1 MLKLLNTWWHI
12 FNYFKE
18 SRCFGPFNHNHIG
31 ITANNRL
38 AAVVQ
43 DSLFQFIAYF
53 KASFIKVKDKTRK
66 QSLCCK
72 FMISLRKKVYSSYPW
87 TGVFVRGIFLKEY
100 CLCTTSMTNA
110 VSLWKVR
117 TTLLLLHMMTTNY
130 QNFNADDMYSIQKKK
145 KRGEEELIIIII
157 SYLLNFLTSP
167 KTVYTLISLTCEN
180 IWNGEF
186 SHLQKPKR

>member
-110 VSLWKVR
+110 VSLSEKYGQLYFCSIWWLQIIKIS
-117 TTLLLLHMMTTNY
+117 MQMTY
-130 QNFNADDMYSIQKKK
+130 IAYKKK
-145 KRGEEELIIIII
+145 KGEEELIIIII

-167 KTVYTLISLTCEN
+167 KTVYTLISLTHEN